1 MEIYQNTVY
10 TVDSLAARWM
20 CSTDVIYDLLRK
32 KKLKGFKIGCAWRI
46 NADAVNR
53 FENNE

>member
-1 MEIYQNTVY
+1 METYQNTVY

-20 CSTDVIYDLLRK
+20 CSQDVIYDLLRRK
-32 KKLKGFKIGCAWRI
+32 ELNGFKIGSAWRI
-46 NADAVNR
+46 SADAVSR